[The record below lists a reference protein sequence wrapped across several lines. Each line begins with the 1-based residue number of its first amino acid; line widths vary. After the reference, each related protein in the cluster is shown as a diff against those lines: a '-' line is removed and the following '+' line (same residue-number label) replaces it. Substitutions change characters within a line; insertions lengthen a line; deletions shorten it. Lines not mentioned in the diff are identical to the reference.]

1 MNYTTPRDKTC
12 PDCGQTFAAYSPK
25 QKRCP
30 ECQRAHSIAAN
41 REKTNRWARAHAT
54 CTHEERKCDV
64 CGRRFVPVRN
74 AHNFCSTRCRNLAK
88 WAEKVAARRG
98 AEGKTASVQ
107 QQLKMLEEY
116 RKRRKAELEK
126 RRAARAL
133 DAAARKAARK
143 IAREK
148 KRAAAARRV
157 PVATG
162 NSKRPTASASEPW
175 KARVERELA
184 IPDPDARFAAAQKW
198 TPKERKYAQKL
209 AMRGM
214 GWRGPAYGI

>member
-107 QQLKMLEEY
+107 QQLKMLEED

-148 KRAAAARRV
+148 KRAARRKAEEV
-157 PVATG
+157 
-162 NSKRPTASASEPW
+162 KRPTASESW
-175 KARVERELA
+175 KIRVERELA
-184 IPDPDARFAAAQKW
+184 IHDPDARFAAAQKW
-198 TPKERKYAQKL
+198 TPKERMYAQKL

>member
-12 PDCGQTFAAYSPK
+12 PDCGLTFAAYSPK

-107 QQLKMLEEY
+107 QQLKMLEED
-116 RKRRKAELEK
+116 REKRKAELEK

-157 PVATG
+157 PV
-162 NSKRPTASASEPW
+162 KRPTASASEPW

-184 IPDPDARFAAAQKW
+184 IPDPAARFAAAQKW

>member
-12 PDCGQTFAAYSPK
+12 PDCGRTFAAYSPK

-98 AEGKTASVQ
+98 AEGKTASVR
-107 QQLKMLEEY
+107 QQLKMLEED